1 MATRFLPSS
10 YSISNFP
17 GPGQLK
23 KLNVQKINKKSSEE
37 EKQPEGESKDEIE
50 GIPFHDFSKY
60 DKREIKVEK
69 QEPPQHTEKG
79 EQLKNVRRK
88 YDDKGEL
95 KKKTPIEEKLSEEV
109 SSAISEKKSF
119 LETYK
124 YYLIGGGL
132 LAVALLS
139 GKQVPQVQIQ
149 DNKLF

>member
-69 QEPPQHTEKG
+69 QEPPQHSEKG
-79 EQLKNVRRK
+79 EQ
-88 YDDKGEL
+88 L

-109 SSAISEKKSF
+109 SSTISEKKSF
-119 LETYK
+119 L
-124 YYLIGGGL
+124 
-132 LAVALLS
+132 
-139 GKQVPQVQIQ
+139 
-149 DNKLF
+149 